1 MPKMNEAGFA
11 LLRQWE
17 GCVLEAYDDADGK
30 VVKPGG
36 RVRGILTIG
45 YGHTG
50 PDVVPGLVWTKAQAE
65 AELQREA
72 AAFANRIAPLI
83 KGELTDN
90 QFSALVCLAYNIGV
104 GAFGDSS
111 ALRHA
116 NAKNFADV
124 PASIAKWNKTTID
137 GVRVES
143 NGLKNR
149 RAAEVALWN
158 TP

>member
-1 MPKMNEAGFA
+1 MPKMNGAGFA

-17 GCVLEAYDDADGK
+17 GCVLQAYDDANGK
-30 VVKPGG
+30 VAKPGD

-50 PDVVPGLVWTKAQAE
+50 PDVVPGLVWTQAQAE

-72 AAFANRIAPLI
+72 ASFAGEIAPLI
-83 KGELTDN
+83 KVELTDN

-104 GAFGDSS
+104 GAFGESS

-116 NAKNFADV
+116 NSKNFVEV

-143 NGLKNR
+143 TGLKNR

-158 TP
+158 TA